1 MKRAVGLLEFNSIA
15 AGIEIADLTVK
26 SAHIELLQAQPVC
39 PGKYVA
45 MFYGDVA
52 SVKSAVETARTES
65 KEFFVDSFILANVH
79 QDVIPA
85 LTGATQI
92 GEVKALGVIETFS
105 VASAIVAAD
114 LAAKTAQIKLL
125 EIRTAM
131 GMGGKAVVT
140 FTGDISSVEMSLEK
154 ASENVAEK
162 GMLVNKT
169 FIPSLHKELQNKLL

>member
-1 MKRAVGLLEFNSIA
+1 MEKALGMLEFNSIA

-26 SAHIELLQAQPVC
+26 AAQIKLLQAQPVC

-52 SVKSAVETARTES
+52 SVKSAVETAREKS
-65 KEFFVDSFILANVH
+65 SEFFVDSFILANVH

-85 LTGATQI
+85 LTGATEI

-105 VASAIVAAD
+105 AASAIVAAD
-114 LAAKTAQIKLL
+114 IAAKTAQIKLL
-125 EIRTAM
+125 EVRTAM
-131 GMGGKAVVT
+131 GMGGKAVLT

-154 ASENVAEK
+154 AAANVIEK
-162 GMLVNKT
+162 GMLVKKT
-169 FIPSLHKELQNKLL
+169 FIPSLHEELQDKLL

>member
-1 MKRAVGLLEFNSIA
+1 MNRAVGLLEFNSIA
-15 AGIEIADLTVK
+15 AGIEIADLIVK

-45 MFYGDVA
+45 MFHGEVG
-52 SVKSAVETARTES
+52 SVKSAVETGQKES

-85 LTGATQI
+85 LTGAVQI

-114 LAAKTAQIKLL
+114 LAAKTAQIRLL
-125 EIRTAM
+125 EVRTAM
-131 GMGGKAVVT
+131 GMGGKAVLT
-140 FTGDISSVEMSLEK
+140 FTGDIGSVEIALGTAAK
-154 ASENVAEK
+154 NVADK
-162 GMLVNKT
+162 GLLVKKS
-169 FIPSLHKELQNKLL
+169 FIPSVHKDLMDKLL

>member
-26 SAHIELLQAQPVC
+26 TAQIELVQAQPVC

-52 SVKSAVETARTES
+52 SVKNAVEIAREQS
-65 KEFFVDSFILANVH
+65 VEFFVDSFILANVH

-92 GEVKALGVIETFS
+92 EDVKALGVIETFS

-140 FTGDISSVEMSLEK
+140 FTGDISSVEMSLET
-154 ASENVAEK
+154 ASKNVSEK
-162 GMLVNKT
+162 GMLVKKT
-169 FIPSLHKELQNKLL
+169 FIPSLHKELKDKLL